1 MEDYRMTTLTA
12 TGAHRRARRALIVWG
27 LWLRAGLVGLA
38 ALVAGPL
45 LGFNGDIRPASALAL
60 VLGGSTLAALSWSRL
75 RASLVQADAPQSGRA
90 TARHGA
96 GDRGDRQGPELHHA
110 AAVGAE

>member
-38 ALVAGPL
+38 ALAAGPML
-45 LGFNGDIRPASALAL
+45 AVNGDIRPTSALAL
-60 VLGGSTLAALSWSRL
+60 VLGGSMLAALSWSRL
-75 RASLVQADAPQSGRA
+75 RGALVQPDAPQSGQA

-96 GDRGDRQGPELHHA
+96 GDRGGRQGPELRHA
-110 AAVGAE
+110 AAAGAE